1 MNITADQKTM
11 LALAYCAD
19 LNLTGRDS
27 KAAPDEVYRG
37 IVGGLQVMNGK
48 IGAHWKLC
56 WGPVLYSFSPPS
68 VPSGRE
74 IDNIMFVAQDGTNP
88 HYAVAIAG
96 TDYKSLWDW
105 ILEDLLVK
113 DMKAWPCRNPPSP
126 APRVSLST
134 FIGLD
139 ILRGAVPNGRTPLGE
154 PFPGTGQTL
163 IQFLASVPQDE
174 PITVS
179 TTGHSLGGALAPTLA
194 LYLKDELAQWN
205 PSQNATVLPYA
216 FAGPTPGDAA
226 FAAYF
231 NSQFPAGMSRI
242 WNGLDIVPH
251 AWDVAHL
258 QEIPTLYG
266 TIDGK
271 PPVHEI
277 STIVGD
283 LVKSLGKNDYAPLT
297 GALSAFS
304 GPQQWGTPTTTDAFF
319 KEAKYQHM
327 QAYWIWGGIHDWHWP
342 KPLKPRIPT
351 A

>member
-19 LNLTGRDS
+19 LNLTGGDS

-37 IVGGLQVMNGK
+37 ILGGLQVMNGK

-56 WGPVLYSFSPPS
+56 WGPVIYSFSPPS

-74 IDNIMFVAQDGTNP
+74 IDNLMFVAQDGTNP

-113 DMKAWPCRNPPSP
+113 ETKAWPCRNPPSP

-139 ILRGAVPNGRTPLGE
+139 ILRHASPKGTTPLGQ

-163 IQFLASVPQDE
+163 LQFLASVPQDE

-205 PSQNATVLPYA
+205 RSGNATVSPYA
-216 FAGPTPGDAA
+216 FAGPTPGDGA

-231 NSQFPAGMSRI
+231 QTQFPNGMSRI

-251 AWDVAHL
+251 AWDVPQL

-266 TIDGK
+266 TPAVPK
-271 PPVHEI
+271 VAN
-277 STIVGD
+277 TVAD
-283 LVKSLGKNDYAPLT
+283 LVKSVQKDDYAPLND
-297 GALSAFS
+297 APPAFS
-304 GPQQWGTPTTTDAFF
+304 GPQQWGTPTTEDAFF
-319 KEAKYQHM
+319 KEAIYQHTL
-327 QAYWIWGGIHDWHWP
+327 AYWIWGGIHDWHWP
-342 KPLKPRIPT
+342 KPPKPRIPT
-351 A
+351 G